1 MRIMTLLATAIIVF
15 AANIGSVSAADQL
28 ATLNGVSAVPMSS
41 AELGAV
47 KGMDNH
53 FFVNGVR
60 HNTDQFQDANGK
72 GNFKELT
79 RPGTGDVRLAAPAYQ
94 GLILHACLVSGGVI
108 TGPSASWC

>member
-1 MRIMTLLATAIIVF
+1 MRIATITAAAIALV
-15 AANIGSVSAADQL
+15 ATIGTVSAADQL
-28 ATLNGVSAVPMSS
+28 ATLKGVNAVQMSS
-41 AELGAV
+41 GELGTV

-60 HNTDQFQDANGK
+60 HDTDQFQDANGK

-79 RPGTGDVRLAAPAYQ
+79 RPGTGDVRLASPGYQ

-108 TGPSASWC
+108 TGPSAAWC